1 MSLILA
7 EIYTRQNNLP
17 LAQNY
22 LLYTA
27 KRNKDITS
35 IADLPTTQAD
45 LLQFISEERIREFSL
60 EMKIWDDIQ
69 RTRKYPVTSASNK
82 GAITFID
89 VIGAQNPW
97 GATFQEK
104 HMLWPISEQELQR
117 NPSLEQNTGY

>member
-45 LLQFISEERIREFSL
+45 LLQLYRKNVSVSFQVKVIVSMMHVEWEIKLLLLDMNHLIFSNL
-60 EMKIWDDIQ
+60 YFLFLRQK
-69 RTRKYPVTSASNK
+69 
-82 GAITFID
+82 
-89 VIGAQNPW
+89 
-97 GATFQEK
+97 
-104 HMLWPISEQELQR
+104 
-117 NPSLEQNTGY
+117 